1 MRLMR
6 WVTQLY
12 TCAAQS
18 KLLVYNWEYST
29 TYLAM
34 EVIQTPIARIGR
46 AHQNH
51 SQNNA
56 SFERF
61 VAYVARLHQA
71 RSWYYGG
78 IAGASLAHKVVRTL
92 LWDLLAE
99 DTLLFQAAIF
109 VSGTFSNTCGIPKEQ
124 LVHMAPALAV
134 MRGSSMR
141 ALREAAFTTEQTSYK
156 TAAIALLAGWEKRF
170 GDTESADVHMQAWR
184 ALPLPEHALD
194 EEYVLALLDVTFQV
208 FQDSLIEHVAFEDDE
223 NETPSSSSSSFLAPP
238 IREASPTL
246 PAGFSGYFHPWP
258 ESQSLRALLSQ
269 LTQYNFTTP
278 TSVSQIRQLCIEFLA
293 WSPSHSQNLTPVP
306 EYESQFHPLELK
318 ILYHIRAA
326 CVSIS
331 AMYLRLA
338 SDYHHVQWIAD
349 VEEAVHAHTMSC
361 HHLPTNAL
369 MMPHP
374 PHPHGGN
381 DTANI
386 SPPHHDHIPIA
397 LWSRWIMC
405 VAARDPASDDLL
417 RELISRAEGG
427 GGGGGRG
434 GAEGGGGGRGS
445 GIRKWKDLENLFK
458 KRFLLP
464 EFLVERSR
472 ELYGILFVDDGGGVV
487 ES

>member
-1 MRLMR
+1 M
-6 WVTQLY
+6 
-12 TCAAQS
+12 
-18 KLLVYNWEYST
+18 
-29 TYLAM
+29 
-34 EVIQTPIARIGR
+34 
-46 AHQNH
+46 
-51 SQNNA
+51 
-56 SFERF
+56 
-61 VAYVARLHQA
+61 
-71 RSWYYGG
+71 
-78 IAGASLAHKVVRTL
+78 
-92 LWDLLAE
+92 
-99 DTLLFQAAIF
+99 
-109 VSGTFSNTCGIPKEQ
+109 
-124 LVHMAPALAV
+124 
-134 MRGSSMR
+134 
-141 ALREAAFTTEQTSYK
+141 
-156 TAAIALLAGWEKRF
+156 
-170 GDTESADVHMQAWR
+170 HMQAWR

-223 NETPSSSSSSFLAPP
+223 NETPSSSSSFLAPP

-246 PAGFSGYFHPWP
+246 PAGFSGYFQPWP

-269 LTQYNFTTP
+269 LAQYNFTTP

-369 MMPHP
+369 MMPHSHP
-374 PHPHGGN
+374 PHPHSGN
-381 DTANI
+381 ATANI
-386 SPPHHDHIPIA
+386 HPPHHDHIPIA

-417 RELISRAEGG
+417 RELISRAGAEGAGG
-427 GGGGGRG
+427 GGGM
-434 GAEGGGGGRGS
+434 
-445 GIRKWKDLENLFK
+445 IQKWKDLENLFK
-458 KRFLLP
+458 KRFILP
-464 EFLVERSR
+464 EFLIERSR

>member
-1 MRLMR
+1 
-6 WVTQLY
+6 
-12 TCAAQS
+12 
-18 KLLVYNWEYST
+18 
-29 TYLAM
+29 M

-269 LTQYNFTTP
+269 LAQYNFTTP

-349 VEEAVHAHTMSC
+349 VEEAHYGLDGSC
-361 HHLPTNAL
+361 
-369 MMPHP
+369 
-374 PHPHGGN
+374 
-381 DTANI
+381 
-386 SPPHHDHIPIA
+386 
-397 LWSRWIMC
+397 
-405 VAARDPASDDLL
+405 V
-417 RELISRAEGG
+417 
-427 GGGGGRG
+427 
-434 GAEGGGGGRGS
+434 
-445 GIRKWKDLENLFK
+445 
-458 KRFLLP
+458 
-464 EFLVERSR
+464 
-472 ELYGILFVDDGGGVV
+472 
-487 ES
+487 